1 MTSRS
6 HTSTR
11 HNPVTPGRTV
21 GHRRMLDA
29 CSGFGRLMG
38 MRQPPIFSIV
48 YMSTATDLFSDD
60 DLSAVLMSSRS
71 NNVLTH
77 LTGMLLY
84 REGRFLQVLEGPE
97 VFVRGRMST
106 ITADPR
112 HTGVRV
118 LLEERIEQRRF
129 PHWTMGYEPLSPT
142 MSNEIPGFRKMF
154 VNVEQDEDRADTI
167 RALKTLI
174 QWFQERAQGPDWAL

>member
-1 MTSRS
+1 MICY
-6 HTSTR
+6 
-11 HNPVTPGRTV
+11 
-21 GHRRMLDA
+21 
-29 CSGFGRLMG
+29 CSSFGRLSA
-38 MRQPPIFSIV
+38 MRQPQIFSIV
-48 YMSTATDLFSDD
+48 YVSTATDLFSDD
-60 DLSAVLMSSRS
+60 DLAAVLTSSRK

-118 LLEERIEQRRF
+118 LLEEKIEQRRF
-129 PHWTMGYEPLSPT
+129 PHWTMRYEPVSPT

-154 VNVEQDEDRADTI
+154 TTVEHDEDRGDTI
-167 RALKTLI
+167 RLLKTLI
-174 QWFQERAQGPDWAL
+174 RWFQERAQSQ

>member
-1 MTSRS
+1 
-6 HTSTR
+6 
-11 HNPVTPGRTV
+11 
-21 GHRRMLDA
+21 
-29 CSGFGRLMG
+29 
-38 MRQPPIFSIV
+38 MRQPQIFSIV
-48 YMSTATDLFSDD
+48 YVSTATDLFSDD
-60 DLSAVLMSSRS
+60 DLPAVLTSSGK

-84 REGRFLQVLEGPE
+84 RDGRFLQVLEGPE

-118 LLEERIEQRRF
+118 LLEEKIEQRRF
-129 PHWTMGYEPLSPT
+129 PYWTMRYEPVSPT
-142 MSNEIPGFRKMF
+142 MANTIPGFRKMF
-154 VNVEQDEDRADTI
+154 THVEHDEDRGDTI

-174 QWFQERAQGPDWAL
+174 RWFQERAQSQ